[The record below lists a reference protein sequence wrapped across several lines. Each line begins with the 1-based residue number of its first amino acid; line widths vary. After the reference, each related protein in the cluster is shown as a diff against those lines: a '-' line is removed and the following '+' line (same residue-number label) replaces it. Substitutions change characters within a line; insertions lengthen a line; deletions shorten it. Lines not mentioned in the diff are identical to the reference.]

1 MWFNYVTYDLM
12 LNPTKRSVY
21 CEDGRHDDFGH
32 ARTRQCVI
40 ADCILS
46 VDMDDEGCGI
56 TVEDCRGREIE
67 THTIY
72 ADYTD
77 MKRAFI
83 EGLNAL
89 HRLLDHRFVVAVEMD
104 LPKRDHEQLA
114 LI

>member
-21 CEDGRHDDFGH
+21 CEDGRYDDFGNPH
-32 ARTRQCVI
+32 TRQCVV

-46 VDMDDEGCGI
+46 VDTDESGCAI
-56 TVEDCRGREIE
+56 TIEDCRGREIE
-67 THTIY
+67 THS
-72 ADYTD
+72 ACNEWTD
-77 MKRAFI
+77 MRRAFL
-83 EGLNAL
+83 EGLNML

-104 LPKRDHEQLA
+104 LPKRDHEQLT

>member
-21 CEDGRHDDFGH
+21 CEDGRHDDFGNP
-32 ARTRQCVI
+32 RTRQCVI
-40 ADCILS
+40 ADYILS
-46 VDMDDEGCGI
+46 VDVDDEGCGI

-104 LPKRDHEQLA
+104 LPKRDHEQLT